1 VSWRDEFE
9 LLCERCG
16 YSIEGLARE
25 GGCPECGHPVAA
37 SLPEARVGSAWQ
49 RGPGFRSWCATVGR
63 CVTRPRAAA
72 KVYRIEDERSARFR
86 RVNILLASAVL
97 TVAPALTYGV
107 QMLRRAAPYSMRDL
121 TWPWAETTLRW
132 LGLAALLLGW
142 WALLAF
148 ALSVMTGVETWGI
161 RTFGRVHGKRITRT
175 VARTITAHAT
185 AGWGRGGGVHL
196 GRVPAGDDALR
207 GDEPPQCRAV
217 PRRDDAVAARQRPD
231 HDRGLHARDR
241 SKCVARS
248 TSSPRRARTSSASP
262 CPRRRTP
269 RPSRRSCR
277 R

>member
-1 VSWRDEFE
+1 MSWRDEFE

-185 AGWGRGGGVHL
+185 AGWV
-196 GRVPAGDDALR
+196 
-207 GDEPPQCRAV
+207 
-217 PRRDDAVAARQRPD
+217 VAAVFIS
-231 HDRGLHARDR
+231 GGFLLGMMLYE
-241 SKCVARS
+241 V
-248 TSSPRRARTSSASP
+248 T
-262 CPRRRTP
+262 
-269 RPSRRSCR
+269 SRRNVGPFRGVMMLSPIWVPTVLGFVGLLAFESIVYLGVLHCKFANR
-277 R
+277 EPESSRG